1 VMGFG
6 AIIATGTSNAP
17 LGADI
22 ADCLIEARIEQSL
35 DEPTRY
41 GVRVREDIADGKP
54 IAANAPVL
62 QAGQMLTIAVQ
73 LEDDSMLCL
82 VRGPITDTQS
92 QYTLGGP
99 GSWYEVHGT
108 DRRVE
113 LSRQC
118 FQHAWEGRASDAA
131 GTIISRY
138 GFDPDIQDTNK
149 TYSTAT
155 ETLNQRGTDLDFLKT
170 IAKENGYFF
179 WLSYVL
185 ASQGLP
191 SPDGQLSVTETAHLK
206 TSPFRAQG
214 PGGVLPSIA
223 GLKLV
228 PTGAPQIKA
237 GADNSDCGNN
247 VTAFKVKE
255 DAERASSAN
264 VTAIDTRAVSSDSA
278 SATDPTTPLAQG
290 GQALTDVTGLQRTL
304 CVTAAGNAE
313 DARARAEAALSDTGW
328 FVTATA
334 STTAHMLKGVLQPHD
349 IVEVVGVGPQHS
361 IPFRVRKVTHVITP
375 SDHYMDV
382 EMQGNSRIK
391 D

>member
-1 VMGFG
+1 MGFG
-6 AIIATGTSNAP
+6 AIIATGTGNAP

-22 ADCLIEARIEQSL
+22 ADCLIEVRIEQSL

-54 IAANAPVL
+54 MAAGVPAL
-62 QAGQMLTIAVQ
+62 QVEQMLTIAVQ

-82 VRGPITDTQS
+82 VRGPITDTTS

-99 GSWYEVHGT
+99 GSWYEVHGS

-131 GTIISRY
+131 SSIISGY
-138 GFDPDIQDTNK
+138 GFDPDIQDTSK
-149 TYSTAT
+149 SYSTST
-155 ETLNQRGTDLDFLKT
+155 ETLNQRATDLDFLKT
-170 IAKENGYFF
+170 IAKDNGYFF
-179 WLSYVL
+179 WLSYDL
-185 ASQGLP
+185 APQGLP
-191 SPDGQLSVTETAHLK
+191 SPGGQLSVTEKAHLK

-214 PGGVLPSIA
+214 PGGILPSIA

-228 PTGAPQIKA
+228 PTGDMQIKA

-247 VTAFKVKE
+247 VTAFTVKE
-255 DAERASSAN
+255 EAEKPTSAD
-264 VTAIDTRAVSSDSA
+264 VTAIDTRGVNSDTSSA
-278 SATDPTTPLAQG
+278 SDPNSPLAQG
-290 GQALTDVTGLQRTL
+290 GQALTDVTGLKRTL
-304 CVTAAGNAE
+304 CVTGAGNAE
-313 DARARAEAALSDTGW
+313 DVRGRAQAALSDTGW

-361 IPFRVRKVTHVITP
+361 IPFRVKKVTHVITP
-375 SDHYMDV
+375 SDHYMDL
-382 EMQGNSRIK
+382 EMQSNSRIK
-391 D
+391 S

>member
-1 VMGFG
+1 MGFG
-6 AIIATGTSNAP
+6 AIIATGTGNSP

-22 ADCLIEARIEQSL
+22 ADCLIEVRVEQSL

-54 IAANAPVL
+54 MAANAPEL
-62 QAGQMLTIAVQ
+62 QVEQMLTIAVH
-73 LEDDSMLCL
+73 LEDDTMLCL

-99 GSWYEVHGT
+99 GSWYEVHGS

-113 LSRQC
+113 LGRQC

-131 GTIISRY
+131 SAIVSGY
-138 GFDPDIQDTNK
+138 GFDPDVQETSK
-149 TYSTAT
+149 TYSTST
-155 ETLNQRGTDLDFLKT
+155 ETLNQRATDLDFLKT
-170 IAKENGYFF
+170 IARENGYFF
-179 WLSYVL
+179 WLSYDL
-185 ASQGLP
+185 APQGLP
-191 SPDGQLSVTETAHLK
+191 SPGGQISVVEKAHLK

-223 GLKLV
+223 GLKLT
-228 PTGAPQIKA
+228 PTGGPQIRA

-247 VTAFKVKE
+247 VTAFTVKE
-255 DAERASSAN
+255 DAERPTSAD
-264 VTAIDTRAVSSDSA
+264 VTAVDTRAVSGDSA
-278 SATDPTTPLAQG
+278 SAADPNSPLAQG
-290 GQALTDVTGLQRTL
+290 GQTLTDVTGLKRTL

-313 DARARAEAALSDTGW
+313 DVRGRAEAALSDTGW

-361 IPFRVRKVTHVITP
+361 IAFRVKKVTHVITP
-375 SDHYMDV
+375 SDHYMDF
-382 EMQGNSRIK
+382 EMQSNSRIK
-391 D
+391 S